1 MGKGIFTNSVDS
13 IFFFLSSGKITG
25 YQSLFQALYGGLGI
39 TPIRKLSAFGV

>member
-13 IFFFLSSGKITG
+13 IFFFEQWKITG